1 MVCSGSLAPRF
12 LDNDYVTAET
22 ICSTAHAHHKV
33 LSESQAT
40 LCDAHIESGSIIAV
54 SWLCLL
60 GQTREKRIQCV
71 YSHDHCASQ
80 ERPCVVLGYAVAAAV
95 SARRE

>member
-1 MVCSGSLAPRF
+1 MWEERKLAKTVCSGSLTPPSVN
-12 LDNDYVTAET
+12 NDFVRAE
-22 ICSTAHAHHKV
+22 IVYSTAHAHHKV

-71 YSHDHCASQ
+71 YSHDH
-80 ERPCVVLGYAVAAAV
+80 
-95 SARRE
+95 

>member
-33 LSESQAT
+33 LSGSQAT

-71 YSHDHCASQ
+71 YSHDH
-80 ERPCVVLGYAVAAAV
+80 
-95 SARRE
+95 